1 MPDEEQDRTLT
12 LMMSEISAKL
22 QVILDKH
29 EELAENVSRIKE
41 AVYNPD
47 EGLYAR
53 LRDLEVRI
61 TGVEK
66 WKDTNT
72 KILWII
78 VTATTGLLVK
88 ALWASLGLS

>member
-1 MPDEEQDRTLT
+1 MADEEQTLT
-12 LMMSEISAKL
+12 FMMSEISAKL
-22 QVILDKH
+22 QMILDKH

-53 LRDLEVRI
+53 LRELEVRI
-61 TGVEK
+61 VGVEK

-72 KILWII
+72 KVLWIM